1 MRWYTTKGMQWYRL
15 GAIENRNATV
25 LKMYQRTKTGH
36 QNINADYDV
45 VAEAEA
51 ILAEAALISA

>member
-1 MRWYTTKGMQWYRL
+1 MVSPRYKMKFNTQPELRYDRL
-15 GAIENRNATV
+15 VKR
-25 LKMYQRTKTGH
+25 LYQT
-36 QNINADYDV
+36 INADYDV